1 MKLKGKVALITGASK
16 GIGCSIARLFSRE
29 GASLILCSRTE
40 SDIKKVATQLNQE
53 GGMVYAEAL
62 DISDSNR
69 LGKFVQKAEKNM
81 GPVEILINNASL
93 LGPMVPLMNFPLK
106 DWGEVLSVNLTAVFD
121 ITQRVLPGMLT
132 LGHGCIIN
140 MTSSV
145 GRQGRAM
152 WGAYSISKF
161 GVEGITQVF
170 ADELRKNNIRVMA
183 LNPGGTRT
191 QMRAVAYPN
200 EDSSKLPDPDTIAQV
215 VLHLVLNSEME
226 WSGLSL
232 NARDFFPILKASS

>member
-1 MKLKGKVALITGASK
+1 
-16 GIGCSIARLFSRE
+16 
-29 GASLILCSRTE
+29 
-40 SDIKKVATQLNQE
+40 
-53 GGMVYAEAL
+53 
-62 DISDSNR
+62 
-69 LGKFVQKAEKNM
+69 
-81 GPVEILINNASL
+81 
-93 LGPMVPLMNFPLK
+93 
-106 DWGEVLSVNLTAVFD
+106 
-121 ITQRVLPGMLT
+121 
-132 LGHGCIIN
+132 

-191 QMRAVAYPN
+191 QMRAVAYPS
-200 EDSSKLPDPDTIAQV
+200 EDPSKLPDPDTIAQV

-232 NARDFFPILKASS
+232 NARDFFPILKGSS